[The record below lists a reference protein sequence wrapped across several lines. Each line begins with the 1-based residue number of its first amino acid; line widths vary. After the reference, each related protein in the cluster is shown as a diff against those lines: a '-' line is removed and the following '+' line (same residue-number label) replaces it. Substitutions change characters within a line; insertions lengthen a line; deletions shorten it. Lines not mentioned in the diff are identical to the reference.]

1 MKKQGYPDNTFE
13 VWIMLFKVVSDSAI
27 NIRNAKGSVPFASV
41 PLKIHAGDKE
51 YIDDDALDVQAMAGY
66 MESYKGK
73 SSTACPGVED
83 YLQAFGDADRVICI
97 TITSGLSG
105 SYNAANVAKQEYES
119 TYPDRKVFVVD
130 SLSAGPEMEL
140 IADKAQELFQQ
151 GKSYEEICSQI
162 MDYKEKTGLMFSLE
176 CLNNLAN
183 NGRVSSVVAKI
194 AGVLGIRIVGRA
206 SLQGDLEPMDKCRG
220 EKKALAAILKR
231 MKEIGYS
238 GGRVLIDHCFNPDA
252 ARQLKEMISKEFGSA
267 KISIGETGGLCT
279 FYAEKGGL
287 MVGFEKKQ

>member
-1 MKKQGYPDNTFE
+1 
-13 VWIMLFKVVSDSAI
+13 MLFKVVSDSAI
-27 NIRNAKGSVPFASV
+27 NIRKAKGSVPFVSV
-41 PLKIHAGDKE
+41 PLKINAGDKE
-51 YIDDDALDVQAMAGY
+51 YVDDNALDVQEMAVY

-73 SSTACPGVED
+73 SRTACPGVED
-83 YLQAFGDADRVICI
+83 YIQAFGDADRVVCV

-119 TYPDRKVFVVD
+119 IYPDRKVFVVD

-140 IADKAQELFQQ
+140 ITDKAEELYHQ
-151 GKSYEEICSQI
+151 GKSYEEICKGI

-183 NGRVSSVVAKI
+183 NGRVSPVVAKI

-206 SLQGDLEPMDKCRG
+206 SLQGELEPMDKCRG
-220 EKKALAAILKR
+220 EKKALVAILKR

-238 GGRVLIDHCFNPDA
+238 GGRVLIDHCFNPGA
-252 ARQLKEMISKEFGSA
+252 AKQLKEMILREFDSA
-267 KISIGETGGLCT
+267 KISVGETGGLCT
-279 FYAEKGGL
+279 FYAENGGL
-287 MVGFEKKQ
+287 LVGFEIG

>member
-1 MKKQGYPDNTFE
+1 
-13 VWIMLFKVVSDSAI
+13 MLFKVVSDSAI
-27 NIRNAKGSVPFASV
+27 NIRKAKGSVPFVSV
-41 PLKIHAGDKE
+41 PLKINAGDKE
-51 YIDDDALDVQAMAGY
+51 YVDDNALDVQEMVVY

-73 SSTACPGVED
+73 SRTACPGVED
-83 YLQAFGDADRVICI
+83 YIQAFGDADRVVCV

-119 TYPDRKVFVVD
+119 IYPDRKVFVVD

-140 IADKAQELFQQ
+140 ITDKAEELYHQ
-151 GKSYEEICSQI
+151 GKSYEEICKGI

-183 NGRVSSVVAKI
+183 NGRVSPVVAKI

-206 SLQGDLEPMDKCRG
+206 SLQGELEPMDKCRG
-220 EKKALAAILKR
+220 EKKALVAILKR

-238 GGRVLIDHCFNPDA
+238 GGRVLIDHCFNPGA
-252 ARQLKEMISKEFGSA
+252 AKQLKEMILREFDSA
-267 KISIGETGGLCT
+267 KISVGETGGLCT
-279 FYAEKGGL
+279 FYAENGGL
-287 MVGFEKKQ
+287 LVGFEIG